1 MSNDISGIKMTID
14 FRNIQ
19 SNQPDATSKQSAT
32 STAPET
38 KSQASE
44 SSSTPVKQD
53 TVVLSNQAQVIQSVV
68 AEISQPPSSNP
79 ERIEALR
86 NAINSGEFTVSA
98 ESIASKMLSI
108 DFGNRN
114 QN

>member
-1 MSNDISGIKMTID
+1 MSNDISGTRMTID

-19 SNQPDATSKQSAT
+19 SNQPDATNKQSAP
-32 STAPET
+32 SAASENN
-38 KSQASE
+38 SQASE
-44 SSSTPVKQD
+44 SSTTPVAQD

-68 AEISQPPSSNP
+68 AEISQPPATNP

-86 NAINSGEFTVSA
+86 NAINSGDYTVSA